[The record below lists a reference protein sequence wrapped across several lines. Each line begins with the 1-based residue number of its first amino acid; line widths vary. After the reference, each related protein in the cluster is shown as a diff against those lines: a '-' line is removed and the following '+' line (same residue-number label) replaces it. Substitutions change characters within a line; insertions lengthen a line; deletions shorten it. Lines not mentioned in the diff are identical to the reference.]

1 MKKVIFRIGRET
13 ILGTISFFLAS
24 SPLAASAQEKAAI
37 VIANETYL
45 SHATV
50 RHAIRDGDV
59 VARSLEAAGFATSRA
74 SDVATTRELRIALQR
89 ALTKRTSKDVL
100 VYFRGL
106 AARNGNDLHLA
117 PTAVPPGGTGSDG
130 SAGLSVKEV
139 GAILAASGADHSL
152 IVVDAWHA
160 DSLGSDELNGVVTDP
175 AMLGLP
181 AGVSLALIGGF
192 KERVLP
198 AKVGG
203 GSFAPILAAA
213 IDSGAVDGTTIA
225 SVTRQMSLQGV
236 SSSGDAVLIRPT
248 VVGLPAAASASGGNG
263 ALTFRYATGR
273 FRYRIEAQHDWS
285 FERRSEGRRPKQSRE
300 RWVDTTFAWAEYTQE
315 GANQMKVRLL
325 VDSVSS
331 RKKDKVA
338 IRLARGT
345 SFEGVFTRQGERK
358 SLTEV
363 TNKSEESYRQF
374 FMLDALLPVAVP
386 SLELGRSFSLSAQQR
401 WWARDWG
408 VDQWQRRYA
417 VARDTVYGLDSAS
430 VIEWDGTMQRPN
442 APIGEET
449 WWRKG
454 GGGSGRGIDIV
465 SKRGVLL
472 RREYTIDAA
481 HLAKPRWSSGEV
493 AVAQTTR
500 VVIRLL
506 ARER

>member
-1 MKKVIFRIGRET
+1 MNRVARET
-13 ILGTISFFLAS
+13 LAVFEMLLLAS
-24 SPLAASAQEKAAI
+24 LPLTVGAQTKAAV
-37 VIANETYL
+37 VIANEAYL
-45 SHATV
+45 GRSSVTGA
-50 RHAIRDGDV
+50 ARDGEI
-59 VARSLEAAGFATSRA
+59 VARSLEAAGFVTTRIFN
-74 SDVATTRELRIALQR
+74 VATTRELRITLQR
-89 ALTKRTSKDVL
+89 ALAKKTAKDVV

-106 AARNGNDLHLA
+106 VTREEDVLHLA
-117 PTAVPPGGTGSDG
+117 PTAVLPGKTGSDG
-130 SAGLSVKEV
+130 AVGLAFGEV
-139 GAILAASGADHSL
+139 GAILSAAGADHSL
-152 IVVDAWHA
+152 LIVDAWHHET
-160 DSLGSDELNGVVTDP
+160 LGSDALDSATTDP
-175 AMLGLP
+175 TRIGLP
-181 AGVSLALIGGF
+181 SGTTLALIGSIGV
-192 KERVLP
+192 RVRTP
-198 AKVGG
+198 TARG

-213 IDSGAVDGTTIA
+213 IDSGAIDGTTIA
-225 SVTRQMSLQGV
+225 VVTRGMLLPGV
-236 SSSGDAVLIRPT
+236 SSNGDAVQVRPT
-248 VVGLPAAASASGGNG
+248 VVGLAAAASTNGGGN
-263 ALTFRYATGR
+263 ATVFRYATGR
-273 FRYRIEAQHDWS
+273 FRYLIEAQHDWS
-285 FERRSEGRRPKQSRE
+285 FERRSEGRRPRQSRE
-300 RWVDTTFAWAEYTQE
+300 RWVDTTFAWADYTQE

-358 SLTEV
+358 SLSEA
-363 TNKSEESYRQF
+363 TNKSEESYRQY

-386 SLELGRSFSLSAQQR
+386 SLELGRSYSSSAQQR